1 MRLAVEMAVMDMD
14 GDITAVAVGEDSA
27 KFHGML
33 RLNDTAAEI
42 IKLLSEETTVEK
54 MTKTLCE
61 MYDESTPEEISKFLD
76 DFLSQLRAEGLLKE

>member
-14 GDITAVAVGEDSA
+14 GDITAVAVGEDSS

-42 IKLLSEETTVEK
+42 IKLLAEETTAAEMEK
-54 MTKTLCE
+54 KLSKK
-61 MYDESTPEEISKFLD
+61 YADSTPEEISHILE